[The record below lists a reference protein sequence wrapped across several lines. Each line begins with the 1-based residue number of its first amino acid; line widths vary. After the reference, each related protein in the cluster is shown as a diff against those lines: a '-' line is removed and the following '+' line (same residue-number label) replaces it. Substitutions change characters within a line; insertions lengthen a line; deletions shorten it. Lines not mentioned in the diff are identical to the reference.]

1 MLTPRQTA
9 ARLRRSRRLSR
20 NRVSWKLS
28 EAEKQNGLCGC
39 RRTSRQNCRC
49 FRPRTR
55 RRYQNRRKRQWRCV
69 WTGALFCLRCRIR
82 PKTVFAEQLSAAV
95 AGAKT
100 YPQFN
105 QLSAALWK
113 AHGASLVDDITAQGL
128 AEAIQSRKA
137 QMLGLTASRTIKRT
151 HGLPKPV
158 KPRSSDRQASI
169 ERRRKVALCGAVPS
183 RLAAGFTLSEL
194 ATLSVIAKETKRHG
208 SCQLHLDAIAAL
220 AGCCRTTVQN
230 ALRQAVR
237 QGLIQVKERR
247 RRGLRSLTNVVSIV
261 SAEWRSWLKL
271 GGRVQN
277 SEHHV
282 KQLFIHT
289 EFSTTPPSSPIG
301 RNSRFCYV
309 PVSRNDTGQKR
320 YEYGNS

>member
-1 MLTPRQTA
+1 M
-9 ARLRRSRRLSR
+9 
-20 NRVSWKLS
+20 
-28 EAEKQNGLCGC
+28 
-39 RRTSRQNCRC
+39 
-49 FRPRTR
+49 
-55 RRYQNRRKRQWRCV
+55 
-69 WTGALFCLRCRIR
+69 
-82 PKTVFAEQLSAAV
+82 FAEQLSAAV
-95 AGAKT
+95 TGAKT
-100 YPQFN
+100 YTQFN

-113 AHGASLVDDITAQGL
+113 AHGASLVDDTTAQGL

-137 QMLGLTASRTIKRT
+137 QVVGLTASRTIKRT

-247 RRGLRSLTNVVSIV
+247 RAGLKSLTNVVTIV

-282 KQLFIHT
+282 QQLFIRPVDYD
-289 EFSTTPPSSPIG
+289 ETPATSVDTQRRLCSVLVSDNKSGITPYDR
-301 RNSRFCYV
+301 RNSQ
-309 PVSRNDTGQKR
+309 P
-320 YEYGNS
+320 